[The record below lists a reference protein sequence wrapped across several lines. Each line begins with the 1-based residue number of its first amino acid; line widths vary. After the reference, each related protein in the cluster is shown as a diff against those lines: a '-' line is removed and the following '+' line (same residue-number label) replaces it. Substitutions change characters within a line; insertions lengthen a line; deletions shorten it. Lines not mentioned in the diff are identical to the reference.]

1 VAKFCNLAKKNEKNE
16 KNVGLFIGI
25 FSPFFEIKIIK
36 LATSRPTHFLGC
48 QL

>member
-1 VAKFCNLAKKNEKNE
+1 MKIFW
-16 KNVGLFIGI
+16 GLFIGI

-36 LATSRPTHFLGC
+36 LATSRPMHFLGC